1 MATFSISLSVEVEAD
16 SYEEAYAIEK
26 SVHEFVQGHDKV
38 DGVYEIDV
46 ECTDGELDEDYDGQP
61 DEAQEWHDFDPDC

>member
-16 SYEEAYAIEK
+16 SYEAAYAEQARLMKEI
-26 SVHEFVQGHDKV
+26 SDLQGVQGT
-38 DGVYEIDV
+38 YEIDV